1 MDYSLRFKVSAALST
16 LAVFLGTGTIAYH
29 FLEGWTWTTS
39 FYFSVVTLSTVGYG
53 NLYPTTTASQL
64 FTSFYILIGVAAV
77 VASLGIIGSAILDR
91 REAKLINK
99 MEEKNRAL
107 DD

>member
-16 LAVFLGTGTIAYH
+16 LALFLGIGTIAYH

-53 NLYPTTTASQL
+53 NLYPTTAASQL

-77 VASLGIIGSAILDR
+77 VSSLGIIGSAILDR
-91 REAKLINK
+91 RETKLMK
-99 MEEKNRAL
+99 RMESRNRAR